1 MKKNTNG
8 DVTDLTYL
16 KQVSNGDN
24 KFIIEMIDVYL
35 RETPEA
41 IKNLENHFKNKEWKK
56 FRAVTHKMKPS
67 FSFFGLKDLYTTVDS
82 MEEYA
87 DKETHLELL
96 PGLISKIKQTCTQA
110 MKELENI
117 KKFE

>member
-1 MKKNTNG
+1 MKKNTND

-16 KQVSNGDN
+16 KQVSNGDDN
-24 KFIIEMIDVYL
+24 FIIEMIDVYL

-41 IKNLENHFKNKEWKK
+41 IRNLENHFKNKEWKK

-67 FSFFGLKDLYTTVDS
+67 FSFFGLKDLYATVDS

-87 DKETHLELL
+87 GSETHLERL
-96 PGLISKIKQTCTQA
+96 PELISKIKLTCLQA
-110 MKELENI
+110 MQELENI
-117 KKFE
+117 KKHK